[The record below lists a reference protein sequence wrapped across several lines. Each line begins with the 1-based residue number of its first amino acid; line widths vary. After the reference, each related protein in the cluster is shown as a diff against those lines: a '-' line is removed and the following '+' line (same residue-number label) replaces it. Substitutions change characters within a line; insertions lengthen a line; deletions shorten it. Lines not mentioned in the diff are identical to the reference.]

1 MTELTP
7 FLKKLISLPGLS
19 GYEGPVRETISEAWQ
34 PLTDALSVSKVGSL
48 HGLKR
53 GSATEPCRSI
63 LLAAH
68 MDGIGLMVT
77 QITAGFLHFTQV
89 GGVDPRILP
98 GQRVTVYGR
107 KELPGIVVQPSEA
120 LLPPRESGR
129 PVEMEHLLVDTGL
142 PADEVTQWVRPGDLI
157 AFASQPLDLPAD
169 CVAGHSLDN
178 RASVAA
184 VTQCLLELQR
194 MRHDWDVWAVATVQE
209 ETAYLGSY
217 TSPFEIRPDLAV
229 VIDVTFAKGPG
240 ANDYRSFPLGKG
252 LALGLGPNIHP
263 AVYRELKKL
272 ADELEIPYG
281 VDPMPQ
287 HSGTDAYAVQVTAE
301 GIPTGVISIP
311 LRYMHTPVEVI
322 SMKDVIRCGHLLAE
336 FIARLTPDF
345 MNKINWEDER

>member
-1 MTELTP
+1 MPELTP

-19 GYEGPVRETISEAWQ
+19 GYEGPVREAIAETWR

-53 GSATEPCRSI
+53 GGGEEPRRSI

-77 QITAGFLHFTQV
+77 QISAGFLHFTQI

-120 LLPPRESGR
+120 ILPPRESGR
-129 PVEMEHLLVDTGL
+129 PVEMEHLLIDTGL
-142 PADEVTQWVRPGDLI
+142 TPEEVALLVRPGDLI
-157 AFASQPLDLPAD
+157 AFASQPIDLPAD

-184 VTQCLLELQR
+184 VTQCLMELQH
-194 MRHDWDVWAVATVQE
+194 MRHTWDVWAVATVQE
-209 ETAYLGSY
+209 ETAFLGSY
-217 TSPFEIRPDLAV
+217 TSPFELRPDLSI

-240 ANDYRSFPLGKG
+240 ASDYRTFPLGKG

-263 AVYRELKKL
+263 AMYSELKKL
-272 ADELEIPYG
+272 ADEIEIPYG
-281 VDPMPQ
+281 IDPMPQ

-322 SMKDVIRCGHLLAE
+322 SIKDVIRCGHLMAE
-336 FIARLTPDF
+336 FIARMTPNF
-345 MNKINWEDER
+345 MTKINWEDER